1 MVALLAPGCGRW
13 QVERRIKMEEA
24 EWIGT
29 GVQLEVGRYL
39 AMAWEGD
46 GECSFE
52 CVRSM
57 LLSRLEEQC
66 AGSSF
71 LRC

>member
-39 AMAWEGD
+39 AMAWEG
-46 GECSFE
+46 
-52 CVRSM
+52 
-57 LLSRLEEQC
+57 
-66 AGSSF
+66 
-71 LRC
+71 